1 MGYHS
6 IPSLAMLMTFFNVRL
21 GFWAGN
27 PRNKNTWTVPC
38 PPFGLKQLLCELFGV
53 TDDNAKYVYLSDGGH
68 FENLGVYELVKR
80 RCRYIVACDAS
91 ADPNYSLDDLG
102 NAIRK
107 CREDIGLEIE
117 LNTMPVVPKRSGT
130 NGDKTPARTRN

>member
-80 RCRYIVACDAS
+80 VQIHRRVR
-91 ADPNYSLDDLG
+91 
-102 NAIRK
+102 RK
-107 CREDIGLEIE
+107 RGPE
-117 LNTMPVVPKRSGT
+117 LLVG
-130 NGDKTPARTRN
+130 